1 MKNVLE
7 RLLNLLAFLLTAGR
21 PVTADE
27 IRSTVAGYD
36 RGSDEAF
43 HRMFERDKELLRSMG
58 IPLDMRA
65 TDGWA
70 VESGYV
76 IDPEQYRSPDVDLT
90 DEERAALWLA
100 AQVVRI
106 GGEPQGPEA
115 LLKLGGARVTAGV
128 EPLAADLGAE
138 VDLLADV
145 FTAVAERRRIRF
157 GYRDRIRTVA
167 PYGLGHRRGHWY
179 LVGEEGG
186 EIRVFRVDRMDGV
199 KAVGESGAF
208 RRPEGFDLQKELETT
223 PWRAGQDEP
232 VTAEVVFDPDVSW
245 WAAHRLG
252 AGADARTG
260 ADGSIRVR
268 MDVRNVDAFVGWVL
282 TFGAHAEVLSP
293 PELRQR
299 VVDRARGVS

>member
-7 RLLNLLAFLLTAGR
+7 RLLNLLAFLLTSGR

-43 HRMFERDKELLRSMG
+43 HRMFERDKDLLRSMG
-58 IPLDMRA
+58 IPLEMRA

-76 IDPEQYRSPDVDLT
+76 IDPERYRSPDVDLT

-106 GGEPQGPEA
+106 GGEQQGPEA

-138 VDLLADV
+138 VDLLADL
-145 FTAVAERRRIRF
+145 FNAVAERRRVRF
-157 GYRDRIRTVA
+157 SYKDRTRAVS

-179 LVGEEGG
+179 LVGGEGA
-186 EIRVFRVDRMDGV
+186 ETRVFRVDRMQGLEG
-199 KAVGESGAF
+199 VGEPGAF
-208 RRPEGFDLQKELETT
+208 ERPEGFDLRSELETA
-223 PWRAGQDEP
+223 PWQAGQDEP
-232 VTAEVVFDPDVSW
+232 VAAEVVFDPEVSW

-252 AGADARTG
+252 SGAAARATS
-260 ADGSIRVR
+260 DGSILVT
-268 MDVRNVDAFVGWVL
+268 MDVRNVDAFIGWVL

-293 PELRQR
+293 PELRRRLVER
-299 VVDRARGVS
+299 VRGDS